1 VKQTLPVRG
10 LRYPLSKELREIE
23 VFDHSSSARVNNQIN
38 NNSHHKK
45 NPPDGWLL
53 LRWWVVLAE
62 SQHALARCAPAGSA
76 QTPRCQTLLSSPLVE
91 PDTWLKPNQQQ
102 LTSQKKSH
110 PMGGFF

>member
-10 LRYPLSKELREIE
+10 LRYPLSTELREIE

-62 SQHALARCAPAGSA
+62 SQHAFARCAPAGSA
-76 QTPRCQTLLSSPLVE
+76 QTPRCQTRLTSRLGE
-91 PDTWLKPNQQQ
+91 PDIWLKPNQQQ